1 MSETNQRSWSVPD
14 RVSRTGHA
22 VRLALGRRDSL
33 AVTLAVTA
41 LYLGIYLVAIGDL
54 AIRSGF
60 GVGYIVVS
68 DPVARMFEPTTSRF
82 AWEAIALVNLEVVRL
97 LVSPL
102 NIALGLVLAGLVGIN
117 LGVTYLTWR
126 HPKACGIDRGGA
138 GSSTS
143 VLAAVPALLSGT
155 ACCGPVVLIALGV
168 SASGALLTV
177 FEWLLPV
184 GVLLLLASLVYSGGK
199 MDPVGAAHG

>member
-1 MSETNQRSWSVPD
+1 MPD
-14 RVSRTGHA
+14 RLSRTGRA

-33 AVTLAVTA
+33 AVTLAVTV
-41 LYLGIYLVAIGDL
+41 LYLAIYLLAIGDL

-68 DPVARMFEPTTSRF
+68 DPFARMFETTTSRF

-117 LGVTYLTWR
+117 LGVTYLAWR
-126 HPKACGIDRGGA
+126 HPKACGIERTDAGG
-138 GSSTS
+138 GTS
-143 VLAAVPALLSGT
+143 LLAAVPALLSGS

-184 GVLLLLASLVYSGGK
+184 GVALLLASLVYSGGK
-199 MDPVGAAHG
+199 LDPVGAAHR

>member
-1 MSETNQRSWSVPD
+1 MSETTDGRWPVPD
-14 RVSRTGHA
+14 RLSRTGRA

-33 AVTLAVTA
+33 AVVLAVTV
-41 LYLGIYLVAIGDL
+41 LYLGVYLLAIGDL

-60 GVGYIVVS
+60 GVGYVVVG
-68 DPVARMFEPTTSRF
+68 DPLARMVEPTTSQF
-82 AWEAIALVNLEVVRL
+82 TWEAVALVNLEVVRL

-102 NIALGLVLAGLVGIN
+102 NIGLGLVLAGLVGIN

-126 HPKACGIDRGGA
+126 HPKACGIDGGGA
-138 GSSTS
+138 GSGTGI
-143 VLAAVPALLSGT
+143 LAAVPALLSGS

-184 GVLLLLASLVYSGGK
+184 GVALLLASLVYSGGK